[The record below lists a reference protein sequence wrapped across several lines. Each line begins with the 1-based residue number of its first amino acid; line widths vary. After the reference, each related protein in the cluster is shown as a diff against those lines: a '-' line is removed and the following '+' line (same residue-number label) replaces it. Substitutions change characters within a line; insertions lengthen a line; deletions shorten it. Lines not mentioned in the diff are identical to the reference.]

1 MLTTVKRNQ
10 SHNRHRT
17 PALEI
22 LESRAMLDADA
33 LLWGGDAHLT
43 LSFAPDG
50 TSIGG
55 ASSSLYSTLNAMA
68 SVDQWQETILRA
80 FQTWAVQTNGG
91 IGVVNDNG
99 AAFGAAGASRGD
111 SRFGDIRIGA
121 APLATGAFAI
131 AIPASDVLSGTWVG
145 DVIFNSNASL
155 SSLDDLFAVAVHE
168 AGHIFGLEHSADP
181 SSPMHVHGIT
191 PATTPTA
198 GDILDLQRLHGAPQP
213 DFNELNKSNDAIDD
227 ATHLQLDSVGL
238 APEGSAP
245 TVLYGAISTG
255 ADRDYF
261 RFQAPGDYGGLA
273 TFVLRTKGISLLAP
287 QLSLLDDNGN
297 VVELRSSA
305 RIDGDTL
312 AISVP
317 VTPDSR
323 WYVVVDSARSDLFGV
338 GEYSLTSTL
347 VGRNLINQATI
358 DRAADGTL
366 RFLPPDEIAK
376 LFDPAGDDD
385 DPDFF
390 EDNHTDDD
398 QAAGIALEST
408 PGFPIGTRYEA
419 VGSIS
424 DSSDADFYVVTS
436 PQSGGNVMTIR
447 IRSLEAGGVTPR
459 VEAFAEDHTPLPL
472 TILVNGAGEY
482 VVQVL
487 NVAPDSEVNFGV
499 RAAESTGLF
508 NEGNYQLT
516 VGFGSEAVSLTVAAA
531 GSLDAAHPAAEHAL
545 YVALP
550 QLFHFALAVPA
561 APGVA
566 NAAIVT
572 TIFDENDQIVFRV
585 AARPG
590 ETRTA
595 GSVLLKPGTYRL
607 QVAAITLGGVLTA
620 ELDYS
625 LLARVS
631 SNPFVANPDDPTF
644 HPEFQCTD
652 PGFEG
657 LYCYPGNFISPDPF
671 LWDQFINT
679 LPEPPTAPTLT
690 QLITNLLGDWWQ
702 FVWAQSGA
710 NGPPLAQNDVVRV
723 APNANVPGG
732 AVSANAS
739 MNVLSNDVD
748 PERGAVVA
756 LLKLGTTNGSL
767 TLEPDGTFTYV
778 PRPGFVGVDT
788 FTYTAYDFVS
798 ESAAA
803 SVRISVGLRGDFD
816 QDSDVD
822 GTDFL
827 KWQRELG
834 AVVATAG
841 SGSDGD
847 GNGTVDQ
854 PDVVAWQDNFGISEV
869 VPTATPGDFD
879 ADGLVDGADFL
890 LWQRMFGSVSTP
902 AGSGADGD
910 GSGAVDGGD
919 LAVWESA
926 LPNPPLAIAQPLAST
941 ASRFQTSQVA
951 SLSAAE
957 ELTPVGLPLITSNSV
972 TNSSTSRSIRRR
984 PDSEEFASTRQSGEE
999 SHSAG
1004 VSRRNPQTNE
1014 LEGLQI
1020 QRATRRRTED
1030 QIALDSAFDVLGKSR
1045 IGGNP
1050 SL

>member
-1 MLTTVKRNQ
+1 MKRSH
-10 SHNRHRT
+10 SHNRSRQ

-22 LESRAMLDADA
+22 LESRALLDADA

-50 TSIGG
+50 TQVAGV
-55 ASSSLYSTLNAMA
+55 SSSLFSTLNAVA
-68 SVDQWQETILRA
+68 PSEQWQETILRA

-91 IGVVNDNG
+91 IGVVSDSG
-99 AAFGAAGASRGD
+99 AAFGAPGASRGD
-111 SRFGDIRIGA
+111 LRFGDIRIGA
-121 APLATGAFAI
+121 APLAAGAFAI
-131 AIPASDVLSGTWVG
+131 AIPASDILSGTWVG

-191 PATTPTA
+191 PATTPTV

-213 DFNELNKSNDAIDD
+213 DLNELQKSNDTIDE
-227 ATHLQLDSVGL
+227 ATDLQLNDDESL
-238 APEGSAP
+238 PEGSVP
-245 TVLYGAISTG
+245 TVIYGEISTA
-255 ADRDYF
+255 ADQDFY
-261 RFQAPGDYGGLA
+261 RFQSPDDYAGSA
-273 TFVLRTKGISLLAP
+273 TIVLRTKGISLLAP
-287 QLSLLDDNGN
+287 QLAIYDDNGE
-297 VVELRSSA
+297 VVEFQNST

-312 AISVP
+312 TISMP
-317 VTPDSR
+317 MSPDSK
-323 WYVVVDSARSDLFGV
+323 WYFGVAGGRNDLFGV
-338 GEYSLTSTL
+338 GDYSLTTIL
-347 VGRNLINQATI
+347 DARNVIDQATI
-358 DRAADGTL
+358 DRAADGSL

-376 LFDPAGDDD
+376 LFGPGDDD
-385 DPDFF
+385 DVPDFF
-390 EDNHTDDD
+390 EDFHTDDD
-398 QAAGIALEST
+398 QAAGVALQPT
-408 PGFPIGTRYEA
+408 PGYPIGIRYEA
-419 VGSIS
+419 IGSIS
-424 DSSDADFYVVTS
+424 NHTDTDFYVVKS
-436 PQSGGNVMTIR
+436 PVTAGGVMTIR

-472 TILVNGAGEY
+472 AILVNGSGEY
-482 VVQVL
+482 VVQIS
-487 NVAPDSEVNFGV
+487 NVAADSEVTFGV

-508 NEGNYQLT
+508 SEGNYQLT
-516 VGFGSEAVSLTVAAA
+516 VGFGSEAVSLTAAAA

-607 QVAAITLGGVLTA
+607 QVAAITLGGVLTG
-620 ELDYS
+620 ELNYS

-690 QLITNLLGDWWQ
+690 QLITDLLGDWWQ
-702 FVWAQSGA
+702 FVWAQAGA

-739 MNVLSNDVD
+739 MNVLSNDID

-756 LLKLGTTNGSL
+756 LLKSGTTNGTL

-788 FTYTAYDFVS
+788 FTYTAYDFTS

-803 SVRISVGLRGDFD
+803 SVRISVGLRGDYD
-816 QDSDVD
+816 QDAAVD

-834 AVVATAG
+834 AIVAPAG

-869 VPTATPGDFD
+869 APTATPGDFD
-879 ADGLVDGADFL
+879 VDGLVDGADFL
-890 LWQRMFGSVSTP
+890 LWQRTFGAVSTP
-902 AGSGADGD
+902 PGSGADGD
-910 GSGAVDGGD
+910 ASGAVDGGD
-919 LAVWESA
+919 LAVWKSA
-926 LPNPPLAIAQPLAST
+926 LPSPPLAVAQSLASN
-941 ASRFQTSQVA
+941 SFSFRTSQIA

-957 ELTPVGLPLITSNSV
+957 ELAPLAGLPLNTTRPVAS
-972 TNSSTSRSIRRR
+972 SSTPFPIRRR
-984 PDSEEFASTRQSGEE
+984 PDSEAFAGTRQSGEE
-999 SHSAG
+999 QRSAE
-1004 VSRRNPQTNE
+1004 VVRRYSRASE
-1014 LEGLQI
+1014 WEGLQVH
-1020 QRATRRRTED
+1020 RTTRLRIDRHL
-1030 QIALDSAFDVLGKSR
+1030 ALDSAFDEIGKRHIGDDPSR
-1045 IGGNP
+1045 
-1050 SL
+1050 

>member
-1 MLTTVKRNQ
+1 MRTPVKRSQ
-10 SHNRHRT
+10 SYNRLRS

-43 LSFAPDG
+43 LSFAADG
-50 TSIGG
+50 TQVAGV
-55 ASSSLYSTLNAMA
+55 SSSLFSTLNAMA
-68 SVDQWQETILRA
+68 PADQWQETILRA

-91 IGVVNDNG
+91 IGVVDDNG
-99 AAFGAAGASRGD
+99 AAFGSAGASRGD

-181 SSPMHVHGIT
+181 SSPMHLHGIT

-213 DFNELNKSNDAIDD
+213 DFNELQKSNDTIDE
-227 ATHLQLDSVGL
+227 ATDLQLNDDESL
-238 APEGSAP
+238 PEGSVP
-245 TVLYGAISTG
+245 TVIYGKISTA
-255 ADRDYF
+255 ADQDFY
-261 RFQAPGDYGGLA
+261 RFQTPDDYAGIV
-273 TFVLRTKGISLLAP
+273 TIVVRTKGISLLAP
-287 QLSLLDDNGN
+287 QLAIHNDDGE
-297 VVELRSSA
+297 VVDFQNST

-312 AISVP
+312 TISMP
-317 VTPDSR
+317 VSPDSD
-323 WYVVVDSARSDLFGV
+323 WYFVVDGGRNDLFGV
-338 GEYSLTSTL
+338 GDYSLTTIL
-347 VGRNLINQATI
+347 DARNVIDRATI
-358 DRAADGTL
+358 DRAADGSL

-376 LFDPAGDDD
+376 LFSPDDD
-385 DPDFF
+385 DDVPDFF
-390 EDNHTDDD
+390 EDFHTDDD
-398 QAAGIALEST
+398 QAAGVALQPT
-408 PGFPIGTRYEA
+408 PGYPIGIRYEA
-419 VGSIS
+419 IGSIS
-424 DSSDADFYVVTS
+424 NPTDADFYVVTS
-436 PQSGGNVMTIR
+436 PVAGGDVMTIR
-447 IRSLEAGGVTPR
+447 IRSLEAGGLTPR
-459 VEAFAEDHTPLPL
+459 VEAFAEDDTQLPL

-482 VVQVL
+482 VVQIS
-487 NVAPDSEVNFGV
+487 NVAADSEVTFSV

-508 NEGNYQLT
+508 NHGNYQLT
-516 VGFGSEAVSLTVAAA
+516 VGFGNEAVNLTAAA
-531 GSLDAAHPAAEHAL
+531 TGSLDAAHPAAEHAL

-561 APGVA
+561 TPGVTD
-566 NAAIVT
+566 AAIVT

-607 QVAAITLGGVLTA
+607 QVAAITLGGVLTG
-620 ELDYS
+620 ELDYT

-631 SNPFVANPDDPTF
+631 SDPFVANPDDPTF

-671 LWDQFINT
+671 LWDEFINT

-690 QLITNLLGDWWQ
+690 QLITDLIGDWWQ
-702 FVWAQSGA
+702 FVWSQTGA
-710 NGPPLAQNDVVRV
+710 NGPPLARNDVVRV
-723 APNANVPGG
+723 APNAYVPGG

-739 MNVLSNDVD
+739 MNVLSNDID
-748 PERGAVVA
+748 PERGPVVA
-756 LLKLGTTNGSL
+756 LLKSGTTNGTL
-767 TLEPDGTFTYV
+767 TLEPEGTFTYV
-778 PRPGFVGVDT
+778 PRSGFVGVDT
-788 FTYTAYDFVS
+788 FTYTAYDFTS

-803 SVRISVGLRGDFD
+803 SVRISVGLRGDYD
-816 QDSDVD
+816 QDTDVD
-822 GTDFL
+822 GADFL
-827 KWQRELG
+827 KWQRELS
-834 AVVATAG
+834 AIVAPAG

-847 GNGTVDQ
+847 GNGSVDQ
-854 PDVVAWQDNFGISEV
+854 PDAVAWQDNFGITEV

-890 LWQRMFGSVSTP
+890 LWQRTFGAASTP

-910 GSGAVDGGD
+910 ASGAVDGGD

-926 LPNPPLAIAQPLAST
+926 LPNPPLAVAQPIAST

-951 SLSAAE
+951 RLSAAE